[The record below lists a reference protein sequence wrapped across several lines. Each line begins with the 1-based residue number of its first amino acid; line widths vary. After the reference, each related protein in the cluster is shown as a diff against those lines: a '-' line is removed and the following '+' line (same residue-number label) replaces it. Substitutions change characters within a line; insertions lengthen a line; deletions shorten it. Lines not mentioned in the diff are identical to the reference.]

1 MINVGS
7 VSVLAD
13 GLAAAW
19 APFPRAR
26 FIAQALAGL
35 DGLELKARVTHVAA
49 ALHDALPMPYP
60 QAAGLMREC
69 ASRVTLG
76 MWSGWPATEHTATRG
91 LDHLDAAMDT
101 LAVLTPYATGEFAV
115 RPYLERH
122 RDDALKIMYGWT
134 ESPDEHL
141 RRLASEGSRPRLP
154 WAGRVGWLMT
164 PGPTLPL
171 LDRLRD
177 DPSEYVRR
185 SVANHVND
193 LAKDHPAAALGLLAR
208 WRSDGGSHVEKVL
221 RHAIRGLLRA
231 GHPEALALL
240 GATPGSGT
248 ADALTLES
256 ETVAVGGKLTFTVTV
271 TAGAAGPVLLKY
283 AVRRAGSRR
292 VFHLGQREAGGAGE
306 TFTVRKSHSFR
317 PVTTRDEPPGARELD
332 VIVNGRVAATIPFTL
347 VLGRDDS
354 PSGDGVRADDGVAG
368 MGIHGGDSRSYD
380 RTDAGDGKTRDGA
393 HAEEGL
399 VR

>member
-1 MINVGS
+1 MAQPLKEMINLQS

-19 APFPRAR
+19 GRFPRDR
-26 FIAQALAGL
+26 FVEQALAGL
-35 DGLELKARVTHVAA
+35 DGLELKARVTHVAT
-49 ALHDALPMPYP
+49 ALHDALPLPYP
-60 QAAGLMREC
+60 EAAELVREC
-69 ASRVTLG
+69 VRSGPRLD
-76 MWSGWPATEHTATRG
+76 MWSGWPATEHTAGRG
-91 LDHLDAAMDT
+91 LDHLHEAMDT
-101 LAVLTPYATGEFAV
+101 LAVLTPHATGEFAV
-115 RPYLERH
+115 RPYLERY
-122 RDDALKIMYGWT
+122 RDDALKIMYGWA

-193 LAKDHPAAALGLLAR
+193 LAKDHPEAAIRLLAR

-221 RHAIRGLLRA
+221 RHAVRGLLRS
-231 GHPEALALL
+231 GHPEALTLV
-240 GATPGSGT
+240 GATPGSGAVEGLVLE
-248 ADALTLES
+248 AD
-256 ETVAVGGKLTFTVTV
+256 TVPVGGKLGFTVTV

-283 AVRRAGSRR
+283 AVRRTGSRR
-292 VFHLGQREAGGAGE
+292 VFHLGQREAAGPGD

-347 VLGRDDS
+347 V
-354 PSGDGVRADDGVAG
+354 AA
-368 MGIHGGDSRSYD
+368 
-380 RTDAGDGKTRDGA
+380 TDF
-393 HAEEGL
+393 L
-399 VR
+399 S

>member
-1 MINVGS
+1 MAQPLKDLINAGS
-7 VSVLAD
+7 VATLAG

-19 APFPRAR
+19 PAFPRAR
-26 FIAQALAGL
+26 FTAAALSGL
-35 DGLELKARVTHVAA
+35 DGLELKARVAHVAA
-49 ALHDALPMPYP
+49 ALHDALPLPYP
-60 QAAGLMREC
+60 RAAALVREC
-69 ASRVTLG
+69 AGDLD
-76 MWSGWPATEHTATRG
+76 MWSGWPATEHTAARG
-91 LDHLDAAMDT
+91 LDHLAAAMRT
-101 LAVLTPYATGEFAV
+101 LAALTPYATGEFAV
-115 RPYLERH
+115 RPFLERH
-122 RDDALKIMYGWT
+122 RDEALTIMYEWA

-193 LAKDHPAAALGLLAR
+193 LAKDHPEVALELLAR
-208 WRSDGGSHVEKVL
+208 WRAGGGSHVERVL
-221 RHAIRGLLRA
+221 RHAARGLLRA
-231 GHPEALALL
+231 GHPQALALV
-240 GATPGSGT
+240 GATPGSGAVDT
-248 ADALTLES
+248 LALES
-256 ETVAVGGKLTFTVTV
+256 DVVAVGGKLAFTVTV

-306 TFTVRKSHSFR
+306 TFTLRKSHSFR

-332 VIVNGRVAATIPFTL
+332 VIVNGRVAATLPFTL
-347 VLGRDDS
+347 TGPR
-354 PSGDGVRADDGVAG
+354 
-368 MGIHGGDSRSYD
+368 
-380 RTDAGDGKTRDGA
+380 
-393 HAEEGL
+393 
-399 VR
+399 

>member
-1 MINVGS
+1 MAQPLKEMINARS

-19 APFPRAR
+19 APFPRDR
-26 FIAQALAGL
+26 FTAQALGGL
-35 DGLELKARVTHVAA
+35 DGLELKARVAHVAA
-49 ALHDALPMPYP
+49 ALHDALPLPYP
-60 QAAGLMREC
+60 QAAELVREC
-69 ASRVTLG
+69 ASRAALD
-76 MWSGWPATEHTATRG
+76 MWSGWPATEHTAVHG
-91 LDHLDAAMDT
+91 LDHLHAAMDT

-115 RPYLERH
+115 RPFLEHH
-122 RDDALKIMYGWT
+122 RDDALKIMYGWA

-154 WAGRVGWLMT
+154 WAGRVGWLMA

-193 LAKDHPAAALGLLAR
+193 LAKDHPEVVVELLAR
-208 WRSDGGSHVEKVL
+208 WRSAGGSYVEKVL
-221 RHAIRGLLRA
+221 RHAVRGLLRS
-231 GHPEALALL
+231 GHPEALTLV
-240 GATPGSGT
+240 GATPGSGSV
-248 ADALTLES
+248 DALALEGDV
-256 ETVAVGGKLTFTVTV
+256 VAVGGKLAFTVTV

-283 AVRRAGSRR
+283 AIRRAGSRR
-292 VFHLGQREAGGAGE
+292 VFHLGQREAGGVGE

-332 VIVNGRVAATIPFTL
+332 VIVNGRVAASVPFTL
-347 VLGRDDS
+347 VPEGADS
-354 PSGDGVRADDGVAG
+354 
-368 MGIHGGDSRSYD
+368 
-380 RTDAGDGKTRDGA
+380 
-393 HAEEGL
+393 
-399 VR
+399 